1 MAIMCL
7 TLTGRVLVINFMCDV
22 MHTPTY
28 FLRTAIIEMYVCVA
42 GRLTSDYLWNIKAT
56 LDSYSFIIHERV
68 SKDRVKV
75 SYTTCT

>member
-1 MAIMCL
+1 MCL
-7 TLTGRVLVINFMCDV
+7 TLTGRRALVINFMCDV
-22 MHTPTY
+22 MHTPTS
-28 FLRTAIIEMYVCVA
+28 FLWTAIIEMYACVA
-42 GRLTSDYLWNIKAT
+42 GRLTLSDYLWSMMAT